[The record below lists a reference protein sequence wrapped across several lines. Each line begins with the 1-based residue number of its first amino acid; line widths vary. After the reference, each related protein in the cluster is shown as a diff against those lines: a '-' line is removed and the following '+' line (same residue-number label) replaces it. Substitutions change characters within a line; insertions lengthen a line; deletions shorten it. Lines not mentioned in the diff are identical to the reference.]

1 MLIIARTYRCSA
13 IIYSRGVASLIRN
26 CLWLIISSISVL
38 VDVGGCGCGVSGT
51 IDDLNVSVVVGEVV
65 AVVISV
71 CLGDTCCGLDI
82 IITDSIVVITIIV
95 I

>member
-1 MLIIARTYRCSA
+1 M
-13 IIYSRGVASLIRN
+13 
-26 CLWLIISSISVL
+26 IISSSVL
-38 VDVGGCGCGVSGT
+38 VDIGGCGGFSGT
-51 IDDLNVSVVVGEVV
+51 IDDLNVSVVVSDVV
-65 AVVISV
+65 AVVISI